1 MKFEGPYAAALTTIA
16 LCTLLLYGSP
26 YRVQAQTVT
35 ALPAGTPRTI
45 ADYVSTIDV
54 SAIVALDAGHALLVG
69 RDTGHVWI
77 AVGCEVLKFGTANG
91 SALVLKYFIHETR
104 PDGSDTQSFPSE
116 HTANAFAATGWN
128 MSISIPLAM
137 AAGELRTAANRH
149 WWRDV
154 GAGALLGLGSR
165 YLVTRIPQCRGVS

>member
-1 MKFEGPYAAALTTIA
+1 MRFEGPYAAALTTILGCLFILVTA
-16 LCTLLLYGSP
+16 QLGHC
-26 YRVQAQTVT
+26 QTVT

-54 SAIVALDAGHALLVG
+54 SAIVALDAGHAVLVG
-69 RDTGHVWI
+69 RDKGQVWI
-77 AVGCEVLKFGTANG
+77 AVGCEMLKFGTANG
-91 SALVLKYFIHETR
+91 SALVLKAFIHETR
-104 PDGSDTQSFPSE
+104 PDGSDNQSFPSE

-128 MSISIPLAM
+128 ASISIPLAM

-154 GAGALLGLGSR
+154 GAGALLGLGSH
-165 YLVTRIPQCRGVS
+165 YLVTRIPACKGVS